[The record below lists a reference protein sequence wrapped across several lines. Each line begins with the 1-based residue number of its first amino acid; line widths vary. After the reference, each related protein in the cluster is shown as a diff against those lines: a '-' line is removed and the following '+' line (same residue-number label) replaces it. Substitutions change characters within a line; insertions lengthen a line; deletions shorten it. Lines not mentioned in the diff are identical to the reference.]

1 MKGHRKPARQ
11 VDFYANFRVKAFLSN
26 SRLAESIIKL
36 NFQYQ
41 FGYTIVQYFSTPP
54 SNSQQTSKEMSSGS
68 GWEFN
73 LNFKS
78 KGMPRNNNQ

>member
-1 MKGHRKPARQ
+1 VKGHRKPARQ

-68 GWEFN
+68 GGN
-73 LNFKS
+73 S
-78 KGMPRNNNQ
+78 T

>member
-54 SNSQQTSKEMSSGS
+54 
-68 GWEFN
+68 
-73 LNFKS
+73 FKFTAD
-78 KGMPRNNNQ
+78 

>member
-41 FGYTIVQYFSTPP
+41 FGYTIVQYFSTPRQIHSRLAKKCRP
-54 SNSQQTSKEMSSGS
+54 GVVGIQLELQVEGNAKE
-68 GWEFN
+68 
-73 LNFKS
+73 
-78 KGMPRNNNQ
+78 

>member
-54 SNSQQTSKEMSSGS
+54 FQIHTRLAKKCRPGVVGNST
-68 GWEFN
+68 
-73 LNFKS
+73 
-78 KGMPRNNNQ
+78 